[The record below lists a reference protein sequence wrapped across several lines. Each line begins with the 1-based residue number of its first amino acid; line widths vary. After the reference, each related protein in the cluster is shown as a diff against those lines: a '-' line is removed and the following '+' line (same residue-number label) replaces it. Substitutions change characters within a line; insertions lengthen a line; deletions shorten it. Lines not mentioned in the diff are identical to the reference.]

1 MSFILNP
8 LNSVVPIGGVSTLTG
23 TSGGGAV
30 GPSGGNIN
38 IAPGAGVTVT
48 GNPATHTITIDVSGA
63 VPETFDAD
71 SGSATSALGIV
82 NVFGGPG
89 ISTSAAGNTITITA
103 TEAAP
108 AYTNVAV
115 GTYNVLTTDYYISV
129 DCSVVPVTLKFANA
143 ATLKKSFVVKDR
155 TGSAHTNNITITT
168 VGGVVLFDGSA
179 SYVMNSAYESINL
192 IGNGSSYEIY

>member
-8 LNSVVPIGGVSTLTG
+8 LSSVVPIGGIATLTG

-30 GPSGGNIN
+30 GPTAGNIN

-48 GNPATHTITIDVSGA
+48 GNPGTSTITIDVSGA

-71 SGSATSALGIV
+71 SGSATSVLGIV
-82 NVFGGPG
+82 NIFGGAG
-89 ISTSAAGNTITITA
+89 ISTSAAGNTITIAA
-103 TEAAP
+103 TDAAP

-115 GTYNVLTTDYYISV
+115 AAYNVLTTDYYISV

-155 TGSAHTNNITITT
+155 TGNAAINNITITT
-168 VGGVVLFDGSA
+168 IGGAVNIDGA
-179 SYVMNSAYESINL
+179 TTFVMNTAYESVSL
-192 IGNGSSYEIY
+192 VGNGSSYELY